1 MLVADRAAR
10 QRCDVTRPAAES
22 AAAGCIDLEHEIVVV
37 FNSRLEYFDVYL
49 RGMNVQA
56 VEPNVEAAGLLAG
69 AQFIDA
75 YSIATDDAAV
85 DARHAAEKMLER
97 PPRWTLTLLALRDLF
112 VAPFGLKTAATARR
126 ASTNRIGMF
135 PVLSETPRRI
145 VAGLND
151 SHLDFRLVVDVSGS
165 GAGGRV
171 TATTVVLTHN
181 LLGRVYLAIILP
193 FHRLI
198 VRSMLRRIAR

>member
-1 MLVADRAAR
+1 
-10 QRCDVTRPAAES
+10 
-22 AAAGCIDLEHEIVVV
+22 
-37 FNSRLEYFDVYL
+37 
-49 RGMNVQA
+49 MNVNA
-56 VEPNVEAAGLLAG
+56 VEPNVEASALLAG

-75 YSIATDDAAV
+75 YGIATDDAAL
-85 DARHAAEKMLER
+85 DARQAAEKMLGR
-97 PPRWTLTLLALRDLF
+97 PPRWTLTLLALRDLL

-126 ASTNRIGMF
+126 TSTNRIGMF

-151 SHLDFRLVVDVSGS
+151 GHLDFRLVVDVIGS
-165 GAGGRV
+165 GPGRRV

-181 LLGRVYLAIILP
+181 RLGRIYLAIILP